1 MNFMEKQAELGKSL
15 YEINTSTMSHMF
27 ELSRKNIE
35 QYVETNR
42 AFGEKLPEVR
52 EISAFFNLQREYGE
66 TLWNNARVAV
76 EAQNE
81 LLTGAFNDTR
91 EAITTAFTTTER
103 QPRRKHRPRKPRL
116 KLPDYPFPSSTIM
129 WT

>member
-91 EAITTAFTTTER
+91 EAITTASTAGSRT
-103 QPRRKHRPRKPRL
+103 
-116 KLPDYPFPSSTIM
+116 SSSQSCAARANPNSLR
-129 WT
+129 